1 MDTRTSEPPR
11 QDSTRISRTRAAR
24 TQAARLVARSAVVAS
39 LLTAAGC
46 FGGGATRGQAS
57 VTPDGRAEVS
67 SRAPGGSAGVTS
79 RTYATLIPVS
89 HPPFDEFHANWMQRL
104 DQPYVFIDCYGHY
117 GDATSHI
124 PMILREAAAQGLEV
138 SGAPFALFYDDPAET
153 PVAELRSRVC
163 LPISGPAAPKAPLA
177 YDVLPSQAVV
187 HAYVTGPY
195 PDAPTAYP
203 KLLEYMRQIRKA
215 PAGPIREIYI
225 VQPAAAE
232 TTRDLLCE
240 IQIPFRAIE

>member
-1 MDTRTSEPPR
+1 MDAQTSAHARP
-11 QDSTRISRTRAAR
+11 TSRTNRAPLHRPRPRWFRPAR
-24 TQAARLVARSAVVAS
+24 VAPAAA
-39 LLTAAGC
+39 LLTLAGC
-46 FGGGATRGQAS
+46 FGGGTEMRAQAP
-57 VTPDGRAEVS
+57 VAADGRGA
-67 SRAPGGSAGVTS
+67 VTS

-89 HPPFDEFHANWMQRL
+89 HPPFDEFHVNWMQRL

-124 PMILREAAAQGLEV
+124 PMILREAAAQGLAV
-138 SGAPFALFYDDPAET
+138 NGAPFALFYDDPAVT

-163 LPISGPAAPKAPLA
+163 LPISGPAAPVAPLA
-177 YDVLPSQAVV
+177 YDVLPSQAVA

-195 PDAPTAYP
+195 PDAPAAYP
-203 KLLEYMRQIRKA
+203 KVFEYLRQINKA
-215 PAGPIREIYI
+215 PAGPVREIYI

-240 IQIPFRAIE
+240 IQVPFRAME

>member
-1 MDTRTSEPPR
+1 MNAPTSAPSTPHTPGPR
-11 QDSTRISRTRAAR
+11 SPRRAA
-24 TQAARLVARSAVVAS
+24 AATRRALVAAS
-39 LLTAAGC
+39 LLALAGC
-46 FGGGATRGQAS
+46 FGGAETRGQA
-57 VTPDGRAEVS
+57 TVS
-67 SRAPGGSAGVTS
+67 PGGRDAQASRTTDAVTS
-79 RTYATLIPVS
+79 RTFATLIPVS

-138 SGAPFALFYDDPAET
+138 KGAPFALFYDDPAVT

-163 LPISGPAAPKAPLA
+163 LPLSGPAAPKAPLA

-195 PDAPTAYP
+195 PDAPAAYP
-203 KLLEYMRQIRKA
+203 KLFEYMRQINKA
-215 PAGPIREIYI
+215 PAGPVREIYI